1 MYTRR
6 ILPAKQALSEKHCFH
21 KDQIS
26 KQEKKKSCFRMTTQ
40 QDIRCIF
47 TLSYKIPMVF
57 SQNPTSDCARR
68 CISSVSYAS
77 RSKNPSF
84 AHLKFAIPIFYCAE
98 MVVTLS
104 LKETS

>member
-1 MYTRR
+1 
-6 ILPAKQALSEKHCFH
+6 
-21 KDQIS
+21 
-26 KQEKKKSCFRMTTQ
+26 MTTQ